1 MPMTRPMVTTET
13 HPSLR
18 RALDRA
24 IIDDSVFAL
33 VERRAQ
39 VSPHQVMALD
49 DRGSSITFGEYLR
62 LVLDTAA
69 RLAGMGI
76 VRRRPVA
83 WQMPTAIDTLVLA
96 GALSRLGVCQVPLM
110 PAYGHRELSLI
121 LGETQ
126 PQAMIVGGASA
137 AADPVLEQLADEF
150 ADLAIINFVR
160 IADAP
165 RTELPPV
172 TTPVANEARWIL
184 YTSGTTGKPKG
195 VIHTDQTVTWGSR
208 ATFAPV
214 EMTGN
219 DRMTINYPVAHIGGI
234 LTLCTLLATGAS
246 AVVVER
252 FDPQAHVPLFSEV
265 GVTIAGAG
273 PPFFRM
279 YLATQA
285 QHPQVRFL
293 PDVRVFQ
300 GAGSPK
306 PPGMHEALKST
317 FGGFGVASAYGMS
330 ECPLL
335 AHMLLESPDEK
346 VTGTDGL
353 MAMDMIVR
361 AVDEAG
367 HDLPPGEIGEIIVKG
382 PYLFAGYV
390 DADLNDAA
398 FDADGFFKTGDLGF
412 VDEDGYVKLTGRLKD
427 LIIRKGENISPMEIE
442 GLLTRHERIAEA
454 AVVGVPDDERGE
466 MAVAFV
472 VLREGASSLTFEE
485 MNQHLH
491 DSGLARYKQPERLEI
506 VDALPKNAM
515 NKVVKAELARRANTS
530 TASC

>member
-1 MPMTRPMVTTET
+1 MTRPLVTTET

-18 RALDRA
+18 RALDQA

-33 VERRAQ
+33 IERRGQAT
-39 VSPHQVMALD
+39 PDQVMALD
-49 DRGSSITFGEYLR
+49 DRGRSITFGEYLD
-62 LVLDTAA
+62 LVLDSAA

-76 VRRRPVA
+76 APGRPVA

-96 GALSRLGVCQVPLM
+96 GALSRLGVCQVLLM

-126 PQAMIVGGASA
+126 AQAMIVGGTST
-137 AADPVLEQLADEF
+137 AADPVLERLADEF
-150 ADLAIINFVR
+150 AGLAIIDFDR

-165 RTELPPV
+165 RVALPAV
-172 TTPVANEARWIL
+172 TTPGADEARWIL

-195 VIHTDQTVTWGSR
+195 VVHTDQTVTWSSR

-214 EMTGN
+214 EMTAN
-219 DRMTINYPVAHIGGI
+219 DRMTLNYPVAHIGGI
-234 LTLCTLLATGAS
+234 LTLCTLLATGGS

-252 FDPQAHVPLFSEV
+252 FDPQSHVPIFSEA

-285 QHPQVRFL
+285 KHPQVRFL

-300 GAGSPK
+300 GAGSPR

-317 FGGFGVASAYGMS
+317 FGGFGVTSAYGMS

-335 AHMLLESPDEK
+335 AHMLLESPADK

-361 AVDEAG
+361 AVDDQGRDVPAG
-367 HDLPPGEIGEIIVKG
+367 ETGEIIVKG
-382 PYLFAGYV
+382 PYLFRGYV
-390 DADLNDAA
+390 DAELNETA
-398 FDADGFFKTGDLGF
+398 FDADGFFRTGDLGF
-412 VDEDGYVKLTGRLKD
+412 VDADGYVKLTGRLKD

-472 VLREGASSLTFEE
+472 VLREGASGLTFEE
-485 MNQHLH
+485 MSQHLH
-491 DSGLARYKQPERLEI
+491 ESGLARYKRPERLEI

-515 NKVVKAELARRANTS
+515 NKVVKAELARWAQVSRANDF
-530 TASC
+530 